1 MDNEQ
6 DTCQAKGCD
15 TFRCETNNSDSKSSC
30 GQPRDVGQW
39 TPGHYMPVIHVYT
52 SDIQQCIK
60 HCCLSESISSKKLQP
75 VVFLFVFSSACRWLV
90 SVHWAVQLQFNK
102 PYGCWITL
110 TSKYYKCPEL
120 DSCFHDSSKYQPR
133 IIESVWHFVYS
144 RKLHCWHCIALP
156 L

>member
-15 TFRCETNNSDSKSSC
+15 TFRCETNNSITQSQAVVNPEMWGNEHLAIICHDTCVHKWHPTIY
-30 GQPRDVGQW
+30 Q
-39 TPGHYMPVIHVYT
+39 
-52 SDIQQCIK
+52 

-120 DSCFHDSSKYQPR
+120 DSFLFSWFFKIPTTDHR
-133 IIESVWHFVYS
+133 ICLTFC
-144 RKLHCWHCIALP
+144 LL
-156 L
+156 